1 MSSQV
6 STIVIGAGISGLVCA
21 YALRKAG
28 LGVVVLEASE
38 QPGGVVR
45 SIERD
50 GFLFEQGPQS
60 FSSTPAL
67 ISLIRE
73 LGIEDHL
80 VQAPPRSPRYV
91 LINGALRSVPLS
103 PPALL
108 TSSLLSVPTK
118 LALLRD
124 AFGRSRS
131 PEADESVAAFV
142 RRKFTPELLDHL
154 VGPFVSGVYA
164 GDPEALS
171 LRAAFPQ
178 IHEAEQSSGSL
189 VRGLRQAAKARTEP
203 RPRAG
208 LFSFR
213 DGNAT
218 LVRALV
224 ERLGSSLCCSALV
237 REISRTANGAFRVSA
252 QGSSGA
258 LESEAGRLI
267 LGTPALVA
275 SDLLKTL
282 LPPACESLSAIPYA
296 PAAIVSLGYRKSD
309 VGHPLRGFGFLIP
322 RSAGSH
328 TLGTVFNSSLFSGR
342 APESHVLLTSFLGGA
357 TDPATAQLPAE
368 HLTALTHR
376 ELSPV
381 LGLRQ
386 PPVISNVTKYLHAIP
401 QYNLGHSA
409 RIGALEAAQ
418 AGTNIWLTG
427 SYLHGPSIGSCLDCS
442 LSVAEAVRISY
453 NT

>member
-1 MSSQV
+1 MPSQI
-6 STIVIGAGISGLVCA
+6 STIVIGAGISGLICA

-28 LGVVVLEASE
+28 LDVVVLEASE
-38 QPGGVVR
+38 RAGGVVR

-67 ISLIRE
+67 NALIRE

-91 LINGALRSVPLS
+91 LVNGALQSVPLS

-108 TSSLLSVPTK
+108 TSSLLSIATK
-118 LALLRD
+118 FALLRD
-124 AFGRSRS
+124 ALGRSRS

-178 IHEAEQSSGSL
+178 IHEAERSGGSL
-189 VRGLRQAAKARTEP
+189 LRGLRHAAKARTEP
-203 RPRAG
+203 RPRST

-218 LVRALV
+218 LIRALA
-224 ERLGSSLCCSALV
+224 ERLGSSLHCGAPV
-237 REISRTANGAFRVSA
+237 REISRTTNGKFRVSA

-258 LESEAGRLI
+258 LESEAGQLI
-267 LGTPALVA
+267 VATPALVA
-275 SDLLKTL
+275 SDLLKTV
-282 LPPACESLSAIPYA
+282 LPAACENLSAIPYA
-296 PAAIVSLGYRKSD
+296 PTAIVSLGYRKSD

-322 RSAGSH
+322 RSAGPH
-328 TLGTVFNSSLFSGR
+328 TLGTVWNSSLFSGR

-368 HLTALTHR
+368 HLSALTHR
-376 ELSPV
+376 ELSPL

-386 PPVISNVTKYLHAIP
+386 PPVISNVTKYLQAVP